1 MNEFDELFQTSRAI
15 YDQWNLTDIPFA
27 ESAEKLNRLGQVFTG
42 RRAEL
47 SQVIGLLNGR
57 DAKSILIYGW
67 IGIGK
72 TAFVRLLLEGL
83 KRNWGDRILTARI
96 KLEPNTDLSTAA
108 LIALARQMPH
118 DEWAQYQLNRMGLRS
133 SLPLRD
139 RKTTAGG
146 KLIFEGTV
154 EESTVAPEAPQF
166 PTLSF
171 EDLLDRALQKHERV
185 IIAIDDLDKQDPAR
199 ARQLLLNAQGLLK
212 GRAWFLLTGH
222 PSGITHDYLIS
233 DRGLFDLP
241 LKLGPLDPDTSYAML
256 VKYLNSARRRAIPNP
271 DPANPEAVHPFT
283 PETARAL
290 CAVAEGVPRW
300 INRYGSYI
308 LLKAAELQAPL
319 IDEATLQA
327 GLAYARDQL
336 RGQAGLTPQD
346 YYLLDLVLEKGAISD
361 DSITLE
367 ELEKL
372 KVETFNEIL
381 PNLDKLVEF
390 DLLKRMPTERAT
402 EYAPVPLL
410 EGEPGDV

>member
-1 MNEFDELFQTSRAI
+1 MNIIDNLLRDGDNL

-27 ESAEKLNRLGQVFTG
+27 ESAEKLDRLAQVFTG
-42 RRAEL
+42 REAEL
-47 SQVIGLLNGR
+47 SQVVNLLRSR
-57 DAKSILIYGW
+57 DAKSILVYGW

-83 KRNWGDRILTARI
+83 KRSLGDRVLTARI
-96 KLEPNTDLSTAA
+96 KLEANTDLSTAA
-108 LIALARQMPH
+108 LIALARQMPN
-118 DEWAQYQLNRMGLRS
+118 DEWAQYQLNCMGLRS
-133 SLPLRD
+133 SLPLRS
-139 RKTTAGG
+139 RKTTAGADMG
-146 KLIFEGTV
+146 FKATV

-241 LKLGPLDPDTSYAML
+241 LKLEPLDPDTSYAML
-256 VKYLNSARRRAIPNP
+256 VKYLNSARRRPIANP
-271 DPANPEAVHPFT
+271 DPSNPAAVHPFT

-300 INRYGSYI
+300 LNRYGSYI
-308 LLKAAELQAPL
+308 LLKAAELKAPQ
-319 IDEATLQA
+319 IDEDTLQV
-327 GLAYARDQL
+327 GLAYARNQL

-361 DSITLE
+361 DSITLD
-367 ELEKL
+367 ELERL
-372 KVETFNEIL
+372 KAETFNEIL
-381 PNLDKLVEF
+381 PRLDKLVEF

-410 EGEPGDV
+410 EDEPEDA